1 VKNTDFNLL
10 VSSKVTVIK
19 FKNQVPINY
28 IFYMMT
34 EIQSHFLNDDW
45 NTISKFVSVTVI
57 ILQTII
63 ICKYVHM
70 GIKRRKGKKE
80 EQS

>member
-1 VKNTDFNLL
+1 M

-28 IFYMMT
+28 IFDMMT
-34 EIQSHFLNDDW
+34 EIQSQNLYP
-45 NTISKFVSVTVI
+45 
-57 ILQTII
+57 LQLLHTII